1 MKLTNIKEGKIYTFK
16 NIDSL
21 HHFCDGEKII
31 IKKVINEEKI
41 IVDFIE
47 YKRPVLVDATE
58 GKIEYIPLLNM
69 VISAE
74 EVRRLKTNEKG
85 HCPG

>member
-1 MKLTNIKEGKIYTFK
+1 MKLTNIKEGKFYTFK

-21 HHFCDGEKII
+21 NHFCDGEKII

-74 EVRRLKTNEKG
+74 EVRRLKN
-85 HCPG
+85 

>member
-21 HHFCDGEKII
+21 KHFCDGEKII

-74 EVRRLKTNEKG
+74 EVRRLKN
-85 HCPG
+85 

>member
-1 MKLTNIKEGKIYTFK
+1 MKLANIKEGKFYTFK

-21 HHFCDGEKII
+21 NNFCDGEKII

-74 EVRRLKTNEKG
+74 EVRRLKN
-85 HCPG
+85 

>member
-1 MKLTNIKEGKIYTFK
+1 MKLANIKEGKFYTFK

-21 HHFCDGEKII
+21 NHFCDGEKII

-74 EVRRLKTNEKG
+74 EVRRLKN
-85 HCPG
+85 